1 MLGLIYAHIT
11 LTVKMTAFCMEE
23 SGGSGVTGG
32 ALMMVEVRVN
42 KNLEEQSGNRV
53 KEGRR

>member
-1 MLGLIYAHIT
+1 
-11 LTVKMTAFCMEE
+11 MTAFCMEE